1 MNTGLLTNTLVGN
14 VGAVLTPSK
23 PAAARNTS
31 RFAPNPPDNPY
42 PAKAQEATT
51 DNTLNIAQNEHI
63 DRPPQEFRY
72 TLRKKTMTEGHQ
84 EGQVGTESKG
94 QSPTSDKAEQPGIV
108 QSWLAQHP
116 LVEHGKKGVAR
127 KMGPRAG
134 YELAQLLAGL
144 RTDKFPPGTGPTAK
158 PVAKEP
164 LITIDKGRLGL
175 KAVLPDSAGNTLVTG
190 TQPAERKN
198 AGKIQISTKTLIN
211 AKGLINQQS
220 GKELDSEAL
229 IADSKT
235 TTIGEKPTIAGTS
248 TASGTQKTPV
258 LSGKKLTPETLAA
271 DSKTAIVGEKTAITN
286 EQAISGGQKI
296 PVLGGK
302 KLTPETLAVD
312 SKTAI
317 VGEKTAITD
326 EQAISGGQ
334 KTPVLSGK
342 KLTPETIAAGS
353 KTAITDG
360 QAIAGGQKTPLLN
373 DSFQAVQ
380 DKSTAARQKVPVD
393 PEKSAL
399 IAEKPTGNKADTTQR
414 SHPDAPGLSGL
425 TDGSGREQADN
436 PSGKLLLQNLNP
448 AQVQVSTG
456 QTKGPSSSTS
466 GKNSNSNF
474 EQILSNN
481 AQTPITEQTSA
492 SAQTAKA
499 AGNASPGNAFANV
512 SEQLQESI
520 HTSLRQGDQQL
531 TIQLNPPELGRVFIK
546 FQEQGNQI
554 TGLLE
559 VDKAQ
564 TRYEIQQALPQ
575 IIRNL
580 AECGVQI
587 KRLEVVLTNQQ
598 EQHAFKDPSLAAEQ
612 DDWSGQQ
619 AGAEGNNPNPD
630 TFGNDEWLTDDL
642 NYSGYS
648 GPQEMLIAD
657 DFVDVLV

>member
-1 MNTGLLTNTLVGN
+1 
-14 VGAVLTPSK
+14 
-23 PAAARNTS
+23 
-31 RFAPNPPDNPY
+31 
-42 PAKAQEATT
+42 
-51 DNTLNIAQNEHI
+51 
-63 DRPPQEFRY
+63 
-72 TLRKKTMTEGHQ
+72 MTERHQ
-84 EGQVGTESKG
+84 EGQVGTEAKG
-94 QSPTSDKAEQPGIV
+94 QSPTSNKAEQPGIV

-144 RTDKFPPGTGPTAK
+144 RNDKFPPGTGPTAK

-164 LITIDKGRLGL
+164 LITIDKGWLGL
-175 KAVLPDSAGNTLVTG
+175 KAVLPDSSRNTLVTG

-198 AGKIQISTKTLIN
+198 AEKIQVSTKTLIT
-211 AKGLINQQS
+211 AKGLINQQG

-229 IADSKT
+229 TADSKT
-235 TTIGEKPTIAGTS
+235 TTIGEKPTITGTS
-248 TASGTQKTPV
+248 TASGSQKT
-258 LSGKKLTPETLAA
+258 
-271 DSKTAIVGEKTAITN
+271 
-286 EQAISGGQKI
+286 

-302 KLTPETLAVD
+302 KLTPETLTAG

-326 EQAISGGQ
+326 GQ
-334 KTPVLSGK
+334 T
-342 KLTPETIAAGS
+342 
-353 KTAITDG
+353 
-360 QAIAGGQKTPLLN
+360 IAGGQKTPLLN

-380 DKSTAARQKVPVD
+380 DKSTAARQKVPVE

-399 IAEKPTGNKADTTQR
+399 IAEKPTGNKADAPQR

-425 TDGSGREQADN
+425 TDGSGKEQADN

-466 GKNSNSNF
+466 GRNSNSNF

-481 AQTPITEQTSA
+481 AQTPIAEQTSA

-559 VDKAQ
+559 VDRAQ
-564 TRYEIQQALPQ
+564 TRYEIEQALPQ

-587 KRLEVVLTNQQ
+587 KRLEVVLTSQQ
-598 EQHAFKDPSLAAEQ
+598 EQHAFKDPSLTAEQ

-630 TFGNDEWLTDDL
+630 TFGNDEWLTDDSS
-642 NYSGYS
+642 YSGYS